1 MRKIIC
7 IANQKGGV
15 GKTTTAVNLSAS
27 LAAAERRTL
36 LIDCDSQGNA
46 TSGVGIDSSTVR
58 EKNLYSGLVR
68 EVPFEEIVRKTD
80 IATLD
85 IIPSNQD
92 LIGVE
97 IEFVALRDREKR
109 LRNFIKTID
118 TPYEVIIIDCPPSL
132 GFLTVNSLVASDALI
147 IPLQCEFF
155 ALEGLGQL
163 LNNVKLIQARLN
175 PSLTVAG
182 ILLTM
187 FDQRNRLSHQ
197 VADEA
202 RKFFGD
208 TVFKTVIPRNV
219 RLSESPSHGLP
230 IILYDINSRGSVSYM
245 ELAREIM
252 ANGRI

>member
-1 MRKIIC
+1 MRKVIC

-27 LAAAERRTL
+27 LAAAERKTL
-36 LIDCDSQGNA
+36 LIDCDAQGNA
-46 TSGVGIDSSTVR
+46 TSGVGIDSSTIR

-68 EVPFEEIVRKTD
+68 GVPFQEIVRTTD

-85 IIPSNQD
+85 IIPSNRD

-97 IEFVALRDREKR
+97 IEFVALKDREKR

-118 TPYEVIIIDCPPSL
+118 TPYEFIIIDCPPSL

-163 LNNVKLIQARLN
+163 MSNVKLIQARLN

-208 TVFKTVIPRNV
+208 TVLKTVIPRNV

-230 IILYDINSRGSVSYM
+230 IILYDINSRGAVSYM

-252 ANGRI
+252 TNGRL